1 MDRMEWSASS
11 NWPPSAVAS
20 KEILVMAGEA
30 VMQAAEKSGVRILPV
45 DSEHNAIFQCL
56 EGREIATVR
65 RLILTCSGGPFR
77 GTPATEFE
85 AITPELALKHPTW
98 QMGKKITIDSATLF
112 NKALEMIEARWLFG
126 LPIDRV
132 EVIIHPQSI
141 IHSMVEFV
149 DGSTLAQL
157 SHSDMCFPIHYAVT
171 WPDRVPNSLK
181 PLDFAALARLDFEA
195 PRRQDFPAID
205 LAVEAG
211 TRGGTLPA
219 VLNAANEIA
228 VEAFLAKKLRFPK
241 IWEIVAKV
249 MAGCPHTDHPALQQV
264 IEADRNARALA
275 SRLAME

>member
-1 MDRMEWSASS
+1 
-11 NWPPSAVAS
+11 
-20 KEILVMAGEA
+20 
-30 VMQAAEKSGVRILPV
+30 
-45 DSEHNAIFQCL
+45 
-56 EGREIATVR
+56 
-65 RLILTCSGGPFR
+65 
-77 GTPATEFE
+77 
-85 AITPELALKHPTW
+85 
-98 QMGKKITIDSATLF
+98 MGKKITIDSATLF

-126 LPIDRV
+126 LPINRV